1 MIMLALSLPSFT
13 YFLSY
18 QDEQPCHDAQHNER
32 KDDEDHHD
40 NGSSLVIVSPY
51 ALLSSVE
58 YAFQGA
64 VYACGNSI
72 AVS

>member
-1 MIMLALSLPSFT
+1 MTAKPNMPMTMTATIPNASMY
-13 YFLSY
+13 YF
-18 QDEQPCHDAQHNER
+18 PFF
-32 KDDEDHHD
+32 
-40 NGSSLVIVSPY
+40 IVLPY